1 MSFSKEEI
9 LQFMEESF
17 KYCEKAIENGEIPV
31 GCIFVHNK
39 TKKILYGSHNL
50 TNKIKNANA
59 HCEINCIKYFESHL
73 PFKIENKLENNK
85 IEYIEYKDIKD
96 LLSNCTLF
104 VSCEPCIMCAYA
116 LNLVHISGVYFGCY
130 NEKFGG
136 NGSIISIHK
145 DPSFPYKSEGG
156 FLKDKAINYL
166 RGFYAVGNAHAPEN
180 KRQRK
185 LKTE

>member
-1 MSFSKEEI
+1 MSFNKDEI
-9 LQFMEESF
+9 LHFMEECF

-31 GCIFVHNK
+31 GCVFVHNK
-39 TKKILYGSHNL
+39 TKQILYGSHNL
-50 TNKIKNANA
+50 TNKTKNANS
-59 HCEINCIKYFESHL
+59 HCEINCIKYFESNL
-73 PFKIENKLENNK
+73 PFKIKDNKENN
-85 IEYIEYKDIKD
+85 EENQYIEYKKIED

-156 FLKDKAINYL
+156 FLEDKAINYL
-166 RGFYAVGNAHAPEN
+166 RNFYAVGNAHAPEN

-185 LKTE
+185 LKK